1 MPIENI
7 DDSIIIKNNIPKH
20 IAIIMDGN
28 GRWAKEHSL
37 PRIAGHKEGIDSVR
51 AITKQCGDIGV
62 KHLSLYTFSSENWHR
77 PKNEVKALMR
87 LLLLTIR
94 REIKDLNK
102 NNVRLST
109 IGNMD
114 DLPDDARK
122 GMEEGLKITENNSGL
137 NLILALSY
145 GGRQEILKMV
155 QSIAIKAVK
164 GEIEPEKLSESDIIN
179 ELDTAKIPDPDLLI
193 RTGGDQRI
201 SNFLLWQIAYSEI
214 YVTDTYW
221 PEFKEKELLDAVSD
235 FRIVSDVLVVLA
247 NNWMKHD

>member
-1 MPIENI
+1 MPIKDI
-7 DDSIIIKNNIPKH
+7 KDSIIDKNNIPKH

-28 GRWAKEHSL
+28 GRWAKAHSL
-37 PRIAGHKEGIDSVR
+37 PRIAGHKEGIVSVR
-51 AITKQCGDIGV
+51 AITKICGDIGV
-62 KHLSLYTFSSENWHR
+62 KHLSLYTFSSENWRR

-102 NNVRLST
+102 NNVRLTT
-109 IGNMD
+109 IGNMG

-122 GMEEGLKITENNSGL
+122 GMEEGLKITEKNSGL

-155 QSIAIKAVK
+155 QSIARKALN
-164 GEIEPEKLSESDIIN
+164 GEIEPEKISEDNIVN
-179 ELDTAKIPDPDLLI
+179 ELDTAKIPDPELLI
-193 RTGGDQRI
+193 RTGGELRI

-214 YVTDTYW
+214 YVTDIYW
-221 PEFKEKELLDAVSD
+221 PEFREKELLDAVAD
-235 FRIVSDVLVVLA
+235 FQARERRFGHISEQLDET
-247 NNWMKHD
+247 

>member
-1 MPIENI
+1 MPIKDIEN
-7 DDSIIIKNNIPKH
+7 SIINNNNIPKH

-28 GRWAKEHSL
+28 GRWAKAHSL

-51 AITKQCGDIGV
+51 AITKKCGDIGV
-62 KHLSLYTFSSENWHR
+62 KHLSLYTFSSENWSR
-77 PKNEVKALMR
+77 PIKEVKALMG

-102 NNVRLST
+102 NNVRLTT
-109 IGNMD
+109 IGNMG

-155 QSIAIKAVK
+155 QSIARKAIN
-164 GEIEPEKLSESDIIN
+164 GEIEPEKLSEGDIVN

-221 PEFKEKELLDAVSD
+221 PEFKEKELLDAVAD
-235 FRIVSDVLVVLA
+235 FQDRERRFGRISEQLD
-247 NNWMKHD
+247 KT

>member
-1 MPIENI
+1 MPIKDI
-7 DDSIIIKNNIPKH
+7 KDSIIDKNNIPKH

-28 GRWAKEHSL
+28 GRWAKVHSL
-37 PRIAGHKEGIDSVR
+37 PRIAGHKEGIVSVR
-51 AITKQCGDIGV
+51 AITKICGDIGV
-62 KHLSLYTFSSENWHR
+62 KHLSLFTFSSENWRR

-102 NNVRLST
+102 NNVRLTT
-109 IGNMD
+109 IGNMG

-122 GMEEGLKITENNSGL
+122 GMEEGLKITEKNSGL

-155 QSIAIKAVK
+155 QSIARKALN
-164 GEIEPEKLSESDIIN
+164 GEIEPEKISEDNIVN

-193 RTGGDQRI
+193 RTGGELRI

-214 YVTDTYW
+214 YVTDIYW
-221 PEFKEKELLDAVSD
+221 PEFREKELLDAVAD
-235 FRIVSDVLVVLA
+235 FQARERRFGYISEQLDET
-247 NNWMKHD
+247 

>member
-1 MPIENI
+1 MSIKDVE
-7 DDSIIIKNNIPKH
+7 DSIIDKNNIPKH

-28 GRWAKEHSL
+28 GRWAKVHSL
-37 PRIAGHKEGIDSVR
+37 PRIAGHKEGI
-51 AITKQCGDIGV
+51 ICGDIGV
-62 KHLSLYTFSSENWHR
+62 KHLSLYTFSSENWRR

-102 NNVRLST
+102 NNVRLTT
-109 IGNMD
+109 IGNMG

-122 GMEEGLKITENNSGL
+122 GMEEGLKITEKNSGL

-155 QSIAIKAVK
+155 QSIARKALN
-164 GEIEPEKLSESDIIN
+164 GEIEPEKISEDNIVN
-179 ELDTAKIPDPDLLI
+179 ELDTAKIPDPELLI
-193 RTGGDQRI
+193 RTGGELRI

-214 YVTDTYW
+214 YVTDIYW
-221 PEFKEKELLDAVSD
+221 PEFREKELLDAVAEFQARERRFGHISEQLD
-235 FRIVSDVLVVLA
+235 ET
-247 NNWMKHD
+247 

>member
-1 MPIENI
+1 MPIKEI
-7 DDSIIIKNNIPKH
+7 EDSIINKNNIPKH

-28 GRWAKEHSL
+28 GRWAKAHSL

-51 AITKQCGDIGV
+51 AITKKCGDIGV
-62 KHLSLYTFSSENWHR
+62 KHLSLYTFSSENWSR
-77 PKNEVKALMR
+77 PLKEVKALMG

-102 NNVRLST
+102 NNVRLTT
-109 IGNMD
+109 IGNMG

-155 QSIAIKAVK
+155 QSIARKAIN
-164 GEIEPEKLSESDIIN
+164 GEIEPEKLSESDIVN

-221 PEFKEKELLDAVSD
+221 PEFKEKELLDAVAD
-235 FRIVSDVLVVLA
+235 FQDRERRFGRISEQLD
-247 NNWMKHD
+247 KT

>member
-1 MPIENI
+1 MPIKDIE
-7 DDSIIIKNNIPKH
+7 DSIINKNNIPKH

-28 GRWAKEHSL
+28 GRWAKAHSL

-51 AITKQCGDIGV
+51 AITKKCGDIGV
-62 KHLSLYTFSSENWHR
+62 KHLSLYTFSSENWSR
-77 PKNEVKALMR
+77 PIKEVKALMG

-102 NNVRLST
+102 NNVRLTT
-109 IGNMD
+109 IGNMG
-114 DLPDDARK
+114 DLPDNARK

-155 QSIAIKAVK
+155 QSIARKAVN
-164 GEIEPEKLSESDIIN
+164 GEIEPEKLSEGDIVK

-193 RTGGDQRI
+193 RTGGEQRI

-221 PEFKEKELLDAVSD
+221 PEFREKELLDAVAD
-235 FRIVSDVLVVLA
+235 FQDRERRFGHISEQLDET
-247 NNWMKHD
+247 

>member
-1 MPIENI
+1 MPIKNI
-7 DDSIIIKNNIPKH
+7 EDSIINKNNIPKH

-28 GRWAKEHSL
+28 GRWAKAHSL

-51 AITKQCGDIGV
+51 AITKKCGDIGV
-62 KHLSLYTFSSENWHR
+62 KHLSLYTFSSENWSR
-77 PKNEVKALMR
+77 PLKEVKALMG

-94 REIKDLNK
+94 HEIKDLNK
-102 NNVRLST
+102 NNVRLTT
-109 IGNMD
+109 IGNMS

-155 QSIAIKAVK
+155 QSIARKAIN
-164 GEIEPEKLSESDIIN
+164 GEIEPEKLSESDIVN

-221 PEFKEKELLDAVSD
+221 PEFKEKELLDAVAD
-235 FRIVSDVLVVLA
+235 FQDRERRFGRISEQL
-247 NNWMKHD
+247 NET

>member
-1 MPIENI
+1 MPIKDI
-7 DDSIIIKNNIPKH
+7 KDSIIDKNNIPKH

-28 GRWAKEHSL
+28 GRWAKAHSL
-37 PRIAGHKEGIDSVR
+37 PRIAGHKEGIVSVR
-51 AITKQCGDIGV
+51 AITKICGDIGV
-62 KHLSLYTFSSENWHR
+62 KHLSLYTFSSENWRR

-102 NNVRLST
+102 NNVRLTT
-109 IGNMD
+109 IGNMG

-122 GMEEGLKITENNSGL
+122 GMEEGLKITEKNSGL

-155 QSIAIKAVK
+155 QSIARKALN
-164 GEIEPEKLSESDIIN
+164 GEIEPEKISEDNIVN

-193 RTGGDQRI
+193 RTGGELRI

-214 YVTDTYW
+214 YVTDIYW
-221 PEFKEKELLDAVSD
+221 PEFREKELLDAVAD
-235 FRIVSDVLVVLA
+235 FQARERRFGHISEQLD
-247 NNWMKHD
+247 KT

>member
-1 MPIENI
+1 MPIKDIE
-7 DDSIIIKNNIPKH
+7 DSIINKNNIPKH

-28 GRWAKEHSL
+28 GRWAKAHSL
-37 PRIAGHKEGIDSVR
+37 PRIAGHKEGIHSVR
-51 AITKQCGDIGV
+51 AITKKCGDIGV
-62 KHLSLYTFSSENWHR
+62 KHLSLYTFSSENWSR
-77 PKNEVKALMR
+77 PIKEVQALMG

-102 NNVRLST
+102 NNVRLTT
-109 IGNMD
+109 IGNMG
-114 DLPDDARK
+114 DLPDNARK

-155 QSIAIKAVK
+155 QSIARKAVN
-164 GEIEPEKLSESDIIN
+164 GEIEPEKLSEGDIVN

-221 PEFKEKELLDAVSD
+221 PEFKEKELLDAVAD
-235 FRIVSDVLVVLA
+235 FQDRERRFGRISEQLDET
-247 NNWMKHD
+247 

>member
-1 MPIENI
+1 MPIKDIEN
-7 DDSIIIKNNIPKH
+7 SIINNNNIPKH

-28 GRWAKEHSL
+28 GRWAKAHSL

-51 AITKQCGDIGV
+51 AITKKCGDIGV
-62 KHLSLYTFSSENWHR
+62 KHLSLYTFSSENWSR
-77 PKNEVKALMR
+77 PIKEVKALMG

-102 NNVRLST
+102 NNVRLTT
-109 IGNMD
+109 IGNMG

-155 QSIAIKAVK
+155 QSIARKAIN
-164 GEIEPEKLSESDIIN
+164 GEIEPEKLSESDIVN

-221 PEFKEKELLDAVSD
+221 PEFKEKELLDAVAD
-235 FRIVSDVLVVLA
+235 FQDRERRFGRISE
-247 NNWMKHD
+247 

>member
-1 MPIENI
+1 MPIKDIEN
-7 DDSIIIKNNIPKH
+7 SIINNNNIPKH

-28 GRWAKEHSL
+28 GRWAKAHSL

-51 AITKQCGDIGV
+51 AITKKCGDIGV
-62 KHLSLYTFSSENWHR
+62 KHLSLYTFSSENWSR
-77 PKNEVKALMR
+77 PIKEVKALMG

-102 NNVRLST
+102 NNVRLTT
-109 IGNMD
+109 IGNMG

-155 QSIAIKAVK
+155 QSIARKAVN
-164 GEIEPEKLSESDIIN
+164 GEIEPEKLSETDIVN

-221 PEFKEKELLDAVSD
+221 PEFKEKELLEAVAD
-235 FRIVSDVLVVLA
+235 FQDRERRFGRISEQLDET
-247 NNWMKHD
+247 

>member
-1 MPIENI
+1 MPIKDIE
-7 DDSIIIKNNIPKH
+7 DSIINKNNIPKH

-28 GRWAKEHSL
+28 GRWAKAHSL

-51 AITKQCGDIGV
+51 AITKKCGDIGV
-62 KHLSLYTFSSENWHR
+62 KHLSLYTFSSENWSR
-77 PKNEVKALMR
+77 PIKEVKALMG

-102 NNVRLST
+102 NNVRLTT
-109 IGNMD
+109 IGNMG

-155 QSIAIKAVK
+155 QSIARKAIN
-164 GEIEPEKLSESDIIN
+164 GEIEPEKLSEGDIVN

-221 PEFKEKELLDAVSD
+221 PEFKEKELLDAVAD
-235 FRIVSDVLVVLA
+235 FQDRERRFGHISEQLDET
-247 NNWMKHD
+247 

>member
-1 MPIENI
+1 MPIKDIEN
-7 DDSIIIKNNIPKH
+7 SIINNNIPKH

-28 GRWAKEHSL
+28 GRWAKAHSL

-51 AITKQCGDIGV
+51 AITKKCGDIGV
-62 KHLSLYTFSSENWHR
+62 KHLSLYTFSSENWSR
-77 PKNEVKALMR
+77 PIKEVKALMG

-102 NNVRLST
+102 NNVRLTT
-109 IGNMD
+109 IGNMG

-155 QSIAIKAVK
+155 QSIARKAIN
-164 GEIEPEKLSESDIIN
+164 GEIEPEKLSESDIVN

-214 YVTDTYW
+214 YVTDIYW
-221 PEFKEKELLDAVSD
+221 PEFREKQLLNAIAD
-235 FRIVSDVLVVLA
+235 FQDRERRFGHISEQLDET
-247 NNWMKHD
+247 

>member
-1 MPIENI
+1 MPIKDI
-7 DDSIIIKNNIPKH
+7 KDSIIDKNNIPKH

-28 GRWAKEHSL
+28 GRWAKAHSL
-37 PRIAGHKEGIDSVR
+37 PRIAGHKEGIVSVR
-51 AITKQCGDIGV
+51 AITKICGDIGV
-62 KHLSLYTFSSENWHR
+62 KHLSLYTFSFENWRR

-102 NNVRLST
+102 NNVRLTT
-109 IGNMD
+109 IGNMG

-122 GMEEGLKITENNSGL
+122 GMEEGLKITEKNSGL

-155 QSIAIKAVK
+155 QSIARKALN
-164 GEIEPEKLSESDIIN
+164 GEIEPEKISEDNIVN
-179 ELDTAKIPDPDLLI
+179 ELDTAKIPDPELLI
-193 RTGGDQRI
+193 RTGGELRI

-214 YVTDTYW
+214 YVTDIYW
-221 PEFKEKELLDAVSD
+221 PEFREKELLDAVAD
-235 FRIVSDVLVVLA
+235 FQARERRFGHISEQLDET
-247 NNWMKHD
+247 

>member
-1 MPIENI
+1 MPIK
-7 DDSIIIKNNIPKH
+7 DSIINKNIPKH

-28 GRWAKEHSL
+28 GRWAKAHSL

-51 AITKQCGDIGV
+51 AITKKCGDIGV
-62 KHLSLYTFSSENWHR
+62 KHLSLYTFSSENWSR
-77 PKNEVKALMR
+77 PIKEVKALMG

-102 NNVRLST
+102 NNVRLTT
-109 IGNMD
+109 IGNMG

-155 QSIAIKAVK
+155 QSIARKAIN
-164 GEIEPEKLSESDIIN
+164 GEIEPEKLSEGDIVN

-221 PEFKEKELLDAVSD
+221 PEFKEKELLDAVAD
-235 FRIVSDVLVVLA
+235 FQDRERRFGRISEQLDET
-247 NNWMKHD
+247 

>member
-1 MPIENI
+1 MPKKDIE
-7 DDSIIIKNNIPKH
+7 DSIIDKKNIPKH

-28 GRWAKEHSL
+28 GRWAKAHSL
-37 PRIAGHKEGIDSVR
+37 PRIAGHKEGISSVR
-51 AITKQCGDIGV
+51 AITKKCGDIGV
-62 KHLSLYTFSSENWHR
+62 KHLSLYTFSSENWRR

-87 LLLLTIR
+87 LLLSTIR
-94 REIKDLNK
+94 HEIKDLNK
-102 NNVRLST
+102 NNVRLTT
-109 IGNMD
+109 IGNMS

-155 QSIAIKAVK
+155 QSMARRAVN
-164 GEIEPEKLSESDIIN
+164 GEIEPEKINEDNIIG

-193 RTGGDQRI
+193 RTGGEKRI

-221 PEFKEKELLDAVSD
+221 PEFRDKELLDAVAD
-235 FRIVSDVLVVLA
+235 FQSRERRFGHISEQLD
-247 NNWMKHD
+247 KK

>member
-1 MPIENI
+1 MPKENI
-7 DDSIIIKNNIPKH
+7 EDSIIIKNNIPKH

-109 IGNMD
+109 IGNMG
-114 DLPDDARK
+114 DLPDDAREA
-122 GMEEGLKITENNSGL
+122 MEEGLKITENNSGL

-155 QSIAIKAVK
+155 QSIAIKAVN
-164 GEIEPEKLSESDIIN
+164 GEIEPEKLSEVDIIN

-193 RTGGDQRI
+193 RTGGEQRI

-221 PEFKEKELLDAVSD
+221 PEFREKELLDAVAD
-235 FRIVSDVLVVLA
+235 FQDRERRFGHISEQLD
-247 NNWMKHD
+247 KT

>member
-1 MPIENI
+1 MPIKNI
-7 DDSIIIKNNIPKH
+7 EDSIINKNNIPKH

-28 GRWAKEHSL
+28 GRWAKAHSL

-51 AITKQCGDIGV
+51 AITKKCGDIGV
-62 KHLSLYTFSSENWHR
+62 KHLSLYTFSSENWSR
-77 PKNEVKALMR
+77 PIKEVKALMG

-102 NNVRLST
+102 NNVRLTT
-109 IGNMD
+109 IGNMS

-155 QSIAIKAVK
+155 QSIARKAIN
-164 GEIEPEKLSESDIIN
+164 GEIEPEKLSESDIVN

-221 PEFKEKELLDAVSD
+221 PEFKEKELLDAVAD
-235 FRIVSDVLVVLA
+235 FQDRERRFGRISEQLD
-247 NNWMKHD
+247 KT

>member
-1 MPIENI
+1 MPIKNI
-7 DDSIIIKNNIPKH
+7 EDSIINKNNIPKH

-28 GRWAKEHSL
+28 GRWAKAHSL

-51 AITKQCGDIGV
+51 AITKKCGDIGV
-62 KHLSLYTFSSENWHR
+62 KHLSLYTFSSENWSR
-77 PKNEVKALMR
+77 PLKEVKALMG

-102 NNVRLST
+102 NNVRLTT
-109 IGNMD
+109 IGNMG

-155 QSIAIKAVK
+155 QSIARKAIN
-164 GEIEPEKLSESDIIN
+164 GEIEPEKLSEGDIVN

-221 PEFKEKELLDAVSD
+221 PEFKEKELLDAVAD
-235 FRIVSDVLVVLA
+235 FQDRERRFGRISE
-247 NNWMKHD
+247 

>member
-1 MPIENI
+1 MPIKDI
-7 DDSIIIKNNIPKH
+7 KDSIIDKNNIPKH

-28 GRWAKEHSL
+28 GRWAKVHSL
-37 PRIAGHKEGIDSVR
+37 PRIAGHKEGIVSVR
-51 AITKQCGDIGV
+51 AITKICGDIGV
-62 KHLSLYTFSSENWHR
+62 KHLSLYTFSSENWRR

-102 NNVRLST
+102 NNVRLTT
-109 IGNMD
+109 IGNMG

-122 GMEEGLKITENNSGL
+122 GMEEGLKITEKNSGL

-155 QSIAIKAVK
+155 QSIARKALN
-164 GEIEPEKLSESDIIN
+164 GEIEPEKISEDNIVN
-179 ELDTAKIPDPDLLI
+179 ELDTAKIPDPELLI
-193 RTGGDQRI
+193 RTGGELRI

-214 YVTDTYW
+214 YVTDIYW
-221 PEFKEKELLDAVSD
+221 PEFREKELLDAVAD
-235 FRIVSDVLVVLA
+235 FQARERRFGHISEQLDET
-247 NNWMKHD
+247 

>member
-1 MPIENI
+1 MTIKNIE
-7 DDSIIIKNNIPKH
+7 DSIINNIIPKH

-28 GRWAKEHSL
+28 GRWAKAHSL

-51 AITKQCGDIGV
+51 AITKKCGDIGV
-62 KHLSLYTFSSENWHR
+62 KHLSLYTFSSENWSR
-77 PKNEVKALMR
+77 PRKEVKALMG

-94 REIKDLNK
+94 REINDLNK
-102 NNVRLST
+102 NNVRLTT
-109 IGNMD
+109 IGNME

-122 GMEEGLKITENNSGL
+122 GMEKGLKITEHNSGL

-155 QSIAIKAVK
+155 QSISRKAVN
-164 GEIEPEKLSESDIIN
+164 GEIKPDKLSESDIVN
-179 ELDTAKIPDPDLLI
+179 ELDTANIPDPDLLI

-221 PEFKEKELLDAVSD
+221 PEFKEKELLYAVAD
-235 FRIVSDVLVVLA
+235 FQDRERRFGRISEQLDEA
-247 NNWMKHD
+247 